1 MAAGSTDAVTGGQ
14 LFGVQK
20 DLKDSI
26 KGAQDTANSALQTVS
41 VKDGAGNV
49 LTVNKDNAGFGIV
62 GATDGMVESK
72 VSGQDLVVDL
82 TAATKEKINNAAGI
96 DLGNLDDKGKTVIK
110 EVVQESVDVAGGNN
124 IEVANATNEAGVKT
138 FTVNMKNNVDLGAN
152 GSIKAGNTT
161 LDASGLTA
169 GATKVGAD
177 GVSVGST
184 AVTAD
189 GVSVGDAALTADGL
203 AIVGG
208 PSVTKDGINA
218 GGKVIG
224 NLGEGAV
231 AAGSKDAVTGGQLFG
246 VQKDLNDSIKGAQD
260 TANSAL
266 QTVSVKDGAGNVLT
280 VNKDNA
286 GFGIVGATDGM
297 VESKVSGQDL
307 VVDLT
312 AATKEKINNAA
323 GKDLGNL
330 DDKGKTVIKEVVQN
344 AVDVKGGTNIN
355 VDAANVND
363 VKTFTVNLD
372 KNLDLGGEGS
382 ITLGDTIIKSG
393 DVHVGG
399 TTINNGGV
407 TLNSNGEFKVGDTV
421 INGST
426 INVGGTTLN
435 QGGLSIKNGPTINV
449 GGINMGGTKIT
460 NVANATEEGDV
471 VTYNQL
477 QEVKNIATEGSELA
491 NSALQTVAVKGND
504 GQTITISKGQ
514 ANLGIVGATDGMVES
529 KVSGQDLVVDLT
541 AATKEKI
548 NNAAGKDLGNLDDK
562 GKTVIKEVIQ
572 ESVDVDGGNNIEVAK
587 ATNEAGVKTFT
598 VNMKNNVDLGA
609 NGSIKA
615 GATKVGADG
624 VSVGDAAL
632 TTDGLAIVGG
642 PSVTKDGINAGGKV
656 VSNLGEGSVAEGSKD
671 AVTGG
676 QLFAVKTD
684 VDGVKGRVDTI
695 NNNLEKV
702 TNNLEKVTETAGSAL
717 QTVTVTDTKGQTLV
731 VDKDHAGFGIKG
743 ATDGMVTSEV
753 SGQDLVVDLTAAT
766 KEKINNAAGKD
777 LGNLDD
783 KGKTVIK
790 EVVQNAV
797 DVKGGT
803 NINVDTADVNDV
815 KTFTVNLNKNV
826 DLGADGS
833 ISLGGTTIN
842 QGGLTINN
850 GPSVTVDGINANNTK
865 ITNVVDGSKAGDV
878 VTYNQLLEVRKIAEN
893 SSGTSGSALQSV
905 SVKDTEGNTIVLSK
919 DNSSLGI
926 VGATDGMVESKV
938 NGNDLVV
945 DLTAATKEKINN
957 AAGKDLGNLDDKGKE
972 VIKEVVQK
980 SVDVKGGTN
989 IEVASETGA
998 DDVKTFTVNMKNNVD
1013 LGATGSIKA
1022 GTTTVSADGVTAGET
1037 KLNESGLEV
1046 GETAVTADGV
1056 NVGNAALTTDGLAI
1070 VGGPSVTKDG
1080 INAGGKVV
1088 SNLGEGSVAEGS
1100 KDAVTGGQLF
1110 AVKTDVDGVKG
1121 RVDTI
1126 NNNLEKVT
1134 NNLEKVTETAGSALQ
1149 TVTVTDTK
1157 GQTLVVDKDNAGFG
1171 IKGATDGMVTS
1182 EVSGRDLVVD
1192 LTAATKEKINNAA
1205 GKDLGNL
1212 DDKGKEVIK
1221 EVVQKSVDV
1230 KGGTNIEVASETGA
1244 DDVKTFTVNMKN
1256 NVDLGATGSIKAGTT
1271 TVDAN
1276 GLTAGTTT
1284 VSADGVT
1291 AGETKLNESGLE
1303 VGDTAVTADGV
1314 SVGDATLTANGLAIV
1329 GGPSVTKDGINAGGK
1344 VVSNLGE
1351 GSVAEGSKDAV
1362 TGGQLFAVKTDVDG
1376 VKGRVDTI
1384 NNNLEKVTNNLEK
1397 VTETAGNALQTVTV
1411 TDTKGQTLV
1420 VDKDHAGFGIKGT
1433 TDGMVTSE
1441 VSGQDLVVD
1450 LTAATKEKINNAAG
1464 KDLGNL
1470 DDKGKEVVQ
1479 KSVDVK
1485 GGANIEVTS
1494 ETGADD
1500 VKTFTV
1506 NLNKTVDLGAD
1517 GSISLGNTVI
1527 NGNTINVGG
1536 TTLNEGGLT
1545 IKNGPSINV
1554 GGINAGGTR
1563 ITNVADGK
1571 DASDVVTYSQ
1581 LQEVRTIAENGSGT
1595 SGTALQTVS
1604 VKDTD
1609 GNAITVNKEKASFGI
1624 VAATDGMVESKVSG
1638 QDLVVDLT
1646 AATKEKIN
1654 NAAGKDLG
1662 NLDDKGK
1669 EVIKEVVQKSVDV
1682 KGGTNIEVAS
1692 ETGADDVKTF
1702 TVNMKNNVDLGATGS
1717 IKAGTTTVSADGV
1730 TAGETKLN
1738 KSGLEVGETAVTA
1751 DGVSVGNAALTTDGL
1766 AIVGGPSVTKDGINA
1781 GGKVVSNLGE
1791 GSVAEGSKD
1800 AVTGGQL
1807 FAVKTDVDGV
1817 KGRVDTINNNLE
1829 KVTNNLEKVTETAG
1843 NALQTVTV
1851 TDTKGQT
1858 LVVDKDHAGFGIKGA
1873 TDGMVTSE
1881 VSGQDVVVDLTT
1893 ATKEKINNAAGKD
1906 LGNLDDKGK
1915 EVIKEVVQKSVDVK
1929 GGTNIEVTSAT
1940 GADDVKTFTVNMKNN
1955 VDLGADGSIKAGAT
1969 TVDAN
1974 GLAIADGPSVTKDG
1988 IDAGGKVVSNLGEGS
2003 VSEGS
2008 TDAVTG
2014 GQLYGVKTELDG
2026 KVNTVTNEVNT
2037 IKTDVGTLKTE
2048 VTTVK
2053 NDVGTLKTEVNTVKT
2068 DVGTIRTD
2076 VNTLTDRVTTVENT
2090 AGSALQTV
2098 TVTDTNGQKLV
2109 VNKENSGF
2117 GIKGAT
2123 DGMVTSEVSGR
2134 DLVVDLT
2141 AATKEKIN
2149 NAAGKDLGNL
2159 DDKGKTVIKEV
2170 VQDAVDVKGG
2180 SNINV
2185 DKATVDGVKTFTVNL
2200 DKNLDLGGEGSITLG
2215 DTIIKSGDVQVGG
2228 TTINNGGVTLNS
2240 NGEFKVGDTVING
2253 NTINV
2258 GGTTLNQGGL
2268 TIKNGPS
2275 INVGS
2280 INMGGTKITN
2290 VANATEAGDV
2300 VTYNQLQE
2308 VKNIA
2313 TEGSELASSAL
2324 QTVSVKGN
2332 DGQVI
2337 TISKGQASLGIVGAA
2352 DGMVESKVNGNDLV
2366 VDLTTATK
2374 EKINNAAGKDLGNLD
2389 DKGKEV
2395 IKEVSQ
2401 DAVDVVGGNN
2411 ITVDT
2416 EKADDVKTFTV
2427 NLNKD
2432 LNLGGEGSIT
2442 LGDTVIKSGDL
2453 HVGGTTINNGGVTL
2467 VPTGEFRVGDTV
2479 INGGSINVAGTT
2491 INEGGITVN
2500 PQGNIVLGDT
2510 TISNGGFTIKN
2521 GPTINVGGINMG
2533 GTKITNVANGTQEGD
2548 VVTYN
2553 QLQEVKNIAT
2563 EGSELANSALQTI
2576 SINDGNGGVI
2586 TVNKGQAGFGVTGKS
2601 GGMVESK
2608 VDGQNLVVDLTAAT
2622 KEKIN
2627 NAADKDL
2634 SNLSDKGKEVIKET
2648 SQNAVNVTGGTNI
2661 TVTPSDVNGVKTF
2674 DVNLNNQIDLGTT
2687 GSVKA
2692 GNTTV
2697 DNNGVSV
2704 GSSTLNGEGLAIT
2717 GGPSVTKDGIDAG
2730 NKVISNIADGV
2741 KAGDAVNKGQL
2752 DKVDTK
2758 VTDLTGRVDGLDKG
2772 LKDLGTKV
2780 DGLGQ
2785 EVKDLGTKVGDL
2797 DTKVGNLDTKVG
2809 NLDTKVTD
2817 LDKTVKGFD
2826 GRITDVEKLAGRAM
2840 QGITIGTD
2848 TNNEDEHVNLTKDNS
2863 RMDIVGATDEKGN
2876 KSIVTAVEGNKVTV
2890 DLTDTVK
2897 TKIDNAA
2904 TKNMDNLTSEGKA
2917 NVRKLV
2923 QAVGGD
2929 EYVSVKTIMNP
2940 DGSKTFNISMT
2951 KEAVEEFTRETG
2963 WYHPEDDETVNTVE
2977 TEKSGFRNA
2986 TTNTSTKPKR
2996 SGLKYTENFKIADG
3010 EKLELNDDLHVGH
3023 SLTIGEVN
3031 GQDRDASQGGV
3042 AEITAQGFHVGE
3054 SSLTGNSLTIGGV
3067 NDSSVAQLT
3076 KAALTFGDVTDGTVT
3091 ASTTLSKDGL
3101 AVGDTSVT
3109 SEKVAVGKSSLT
3121 SDTLTVDGIKLASQ
3135 STTERGLITLDNVAQ
3150 GSITESSNQAI
3161 TGAQLYPIKTQVE
3174 TNTAAIGVL
3183 GEVVN
3188 AQGQAIQGLSS
3199 EIQNVRNE
3207 SAEGDAM
3214 AASLAALNPLPYA
3227 EGERGQIMAGLGTYR
3242 GKQALAVGYAYAP
3255 DSDQQYT
3262 VGLSYGQGGK
3272 AMANLGA
3279 TFRIGSGETT
3289 KPGTSVAAVQ
3299 NKVQALEAQN
3309 KAQQAKFD
3317 AELAA
3322 KQNQIDAQND
3332 RIAKLEALVQQLVQK

>member
-1527 NGNTINVGG
+1527 NGNTINIGG

-1738 KSGLEVGETAVTA
+1738 KSGLEVGETTVTA

-2090 AGSALQTV
+2090 AGSVLQTV

-2200 DKNLDLGGEGSITLG
+2200 DKNLDLGGKGSITLG

-2275 INVGS
+2275 INVGG

>member
-1 MAAGSTDAVTGGQ
+1 MRYGDTRQAYDSIGWDSGHGVQYKLLVKGAENGGDKKVATRTQRGDAPIENRYQVLKIGLDAATLKKINDSSSNSQTAIDELKNKANRDLDNLSEAGEKKLSDLVKGIKTGST
-14 LFGVQK
+14 
-20 DLKDSI
+20 
-26 KGAQDTANSALQTVS
+26 N
-41 VKDGAGNV
+41 
-49 LTVNKDNAGFGIV
+49 
-62 GATDGMVESK
+62 
-72 VSGQDLVVDL
+72 
-82 TAATKEKINNAAGI
+82 
-96 DLGNLDDKGKTVIK
+96 
-110 EVVQESVDVAGGNN
+110 
-124 IEVANATNEAGVKT
+124 
-138 FTVNMKNNVDLGAN
+138 
-152 GSIKAGNTT
+152 
-161 LDASGLTA
+161 LTA
-169 GATKVGAD
+169 GSENIKIAESENAD
-177 GVSVGST
+177 GTKSFSVDLNKK
-184 AVTAD
+184 VN
-189 GVSVGDAALTADGL
+189 LTADGSVTVGNTKL
-203 AIVGG
+203 DKSGLEAGETKVKANGILVGKTALTAGGLVLGNTVVAADGLTVAGG
-208 PSVTKDGINA
+208 PSVTTAGIDA
-218 GGKVIG
+218 GGKKVS
-224 NLGEGAV
+224 NVGEGAV
-231 AAGSKDAVTGGQLFG
+231 AEGSTDAVTGGQLFG

-266 QTVSVKDGAGNVLT
+266 QSVTVTDTKGQTLVVNKDNAGFGIVGAKDGMVESKVSGQNLVVDLTDATKEKINNAAGKDLGNLDDKGKTVIKEVVQESVNVAGGNNISVVDATDKDGVKTFTVNLDKNINLGTDGSVAVGDTKLDKSSLEIGATKVAADGVSVGDAALTTDGLAIVGGPSVTKDGIDAGGKVVGNLGEGAVAEGSKDAVTGGQLFGMQKDLNDSIKGAQDTANSALQSVSVKDGAGNVLT

-330 DDKGKTVIKEVVQN
+330 DDKGKTVIKEVVQ
-344 AVDVKGGTNIN
+344 
-355 VDAANVND
+355 
-363 VKTFTVNLD
+363 
-372 KNLDLGGEGS
+372 
-382 ITLGDTIIKSG
+382 
-393 DVHVGG
+393 
-399 TTINNGGV
+399 
-407 TLNSNGEFKVGDTV
+407 
-421 INGST
+421 
-426 INVGGTTLN
+426 
-435 QGGLSIKNGPTINV
+435 
-449 GGINMGGTKIT
+449 
-460 NVANATEEGDV
+460 
-471 VTYNQL
+471 
-477 QEVKNIATEGSELA
+477 
-491 NSALQTVAVKGND
+491 
-504 GQTITISKGQ
+504 
-514 ANLGIVGATDGMVES
+514 
-529 KVSGQDLVVDLT
+529 
-541 AATKEKI
+541 
-548 NNAAGKDLGNLDDK
+548 
-562 GKTVIKEVIQ
+562 
-572 ESVDVDGGNNIEVAK
+572 ESVDVAGGNNIEVTDAVN
-587 ATNEAGVKTFT
+587 NEGVKTFT

-609 NGSIKA
+609 NGSIKAGATTLDASGLIA

-656 VSNLGEGSVAEGSKD
+656 VGNLGEGAVAEGSK
-671 AVTGG
+671 
-676 QLFAVKTD
+676 
-684 VDGVKGRVDTI
+684 
-695 NNNLEKV
+695 
-702 TNNLEKVTETAGSAL
+702 
-717 QTVTVTDTKGQTLV
+717 
-731 VDKDHAGFGIKG
+731 
-743 ATDGMVTSEV
+743 
-753 SGQDLVVDLTAAT
+753 
-766 KEKINNAAGKD
+766 
-777 LGNLDD
+777 
-783 KGKTVIK
+783 
-790 EVVQNAV
+790 
-797 DVKGGT
+797 
-803 NINVDTADVNDV
+803 
-815 KTFTVNLNKNV
+815 
-826 DLGADGS
+826 
-833 ISLGGTTIN
+833 
-842 QGGLTINN
+842 
-850 GPSVTVDGINANNTK
+850 
-865 ITNVVDGSKAGDV
+865 
-878 VTYNQLLEVRKIAEN
+878 
-893 SSGTSGSALQSV
+893 
-905 SVKDTEGNTIVLSK
+905 
-919 DNSSLGI
+919 
-926 VGATDGMVESKV
+926 
-938 NGNDLVV
+938 
-945 DLTAATKEKINN
+945 
-957 AAGKDLGNLDDKGKE
+957 
-972 VIKEVVQK
+972 
-980 SVDVKGGTN
+980 
-989 IEVASETGA
+989 
-998 DDVKTFTVNMKNNVD
+998 
-1013 LGATGSIKA
+1013 
-1022 GTTTVSADGVTAGET
+1022 
-1037 KLNESGLEV
+1037 
-1046 GETAVTADGV
+1046 
-1056 NVGNAALTTDGLAI
+1056 
-1070 VGGPSVTKDG
+1070 
-1080 INAGGKVV
+1080 
-1088 SNLGEGSVAEGS
+1088 
-1100 KDAVTGGQLF
+1100 
-1110 AVKTDVDGVKG
+1110 
-1121 RVDTI
+1121 
-1126 NNNLEKVT
+1126 
-1134 NNLEKVTETAGSALQ
+1134 
-1149 TVTVTDTK
+1149 
-1157 GQTLVVDKDNAGFG
+1157 
-1171 IKGATDGMVTS
+1171 
-1182 EVSGRDLVVD
+1182 
-1192 LTAATKEKINNAA
+1192 
-1205 GKDLGNL
+1205 
-1212 DDKGKEVIK
+1212 
-1221 EVVQKSVDV
+1221 
-1230 KGGTNIEVASETGA
+1230 
-1244 DDVKTFTVNMKN
+1244 
-1256 NVDLGATGSIKAGTT
+1256 
-1271 TVDAN
+1271 
-1276 GLTAGTTT
+1276 
-1284 VSADGVT
+1284 
-1291 AGETKLNESGLE
+1291 
-1303 VGDTAVTADGV
+1303 
-1314 SVGDATLTANGLAIV
+1314 
-1329 GGPSVTKDGINAGGK
+1329 
-1344 VVSNLGE
+1344 
-1351 GSVAEGSKDAV
+1351 
-1362 TGGQLFAVKTDVDG
+1362 
-1376 VKGRVDTI
+1376 
-1384 NNNLEKVTNNLEK
+1384 
-1397 VTETAGNALQTVTV
+1397 
-1411 TDTKGQTLV
+1411 
-1420 VDKDHAGFGIKGT
+1420 
-1433 TDGMVTSE
+1433 
-1441 VSGQDLVVD
+1441 
-1450 LTAATKEKINNAAG
+1450 
-1464 KDLGNL
+1464 
-1470 DDKGKEVVQ
+1470 
-1479 KSVDVK
+1479 
-1485 GGANIEVTS
+1485 
-1494 ETGADD
+1494 
-1500 VKTFTV
+1500 
-1506 NLNKTVDLGAD
+1506 
-1517 GSISLGNTVI
+1517 
-1527 NGNTINVGG
+1527 
-1536 TTLNEGGLT
+1536 
-1545 IKNGPSINV
+1545 
-1554 GGINAGGTR
+1554 
-1563 ITNVADGK
+1563 
-1571 DASDVVTYSQ
+1571 
-1581 LQEVRTIAENGSGT
+1581 
-1595 SGTALQTVS
+1595 
-1604 VKDTD
+1604 
-1609 GNAITVNKEKASFGI
+1609 
-1624 VAATDGMVESKVSG
+1624 
-1638 QDLVVDLT
+1638 
-1646 AATKEKIN
+1646 
-1654 NAAGKDLG
+1654 
-1662 NLDDKGK
+1662 
-1669 EVIKEVVQKSVDV
+1669 
-1682 KGGTNIEVAS
+1682 
-1692 ETGADDVKTF
+1692 
-1702 TVNMKNNVDLGATGS
+1702 
-1717 IKAGTTTVSADGV
+1717 
-1730 TAGETKLN
+1730 
-1738 KSGLEVGETAVTA
+1738 
-1751 DGVSVGNAALTTDGL
+1751 
-1766 AIVGGPSVTKDGINA
+1766 
-1781 GGKVVSNLGE
+1781 
-1791 GSVAEGSKD
+1791 
-1800 AVTGGQL
+1800 
-1807 FAVKTDVDGV
+1807 
-1817 KGRVDTINNNLE
+1817 
-1829 KVTNNLEKVTETAG
+1829 
-1843 NALQTVTV
+1843 
-1851 TDTKGQT
+1851 
-1858 LVVDKDHAGFGIKGA
+1858 
-1873 TDGMVTSE
+1873 
-1881 VSGQDVVVDLTT
+1881 
-1893 ATKEKINNAAGKD
+1893 
-1906 LGNLDDKGK
+1906 
-1915 EVIKEVVQKSVDVK
+1915 
-1929 GGTNIEVTSAT
+1929 
-1940 GADDVKTFTVNMKNN
+1940 
-1955 VDLGADGSIKAGAT
+1955 
-1969 TVDAN
+1969 
-1974 GLAIADGPSVTKDG
+1974 
-1988 IDAGGKVVSNLGEGS
+1988 
-2003 VSEGS
+2003 
-2008 TDAVTG
+2008 DAVTG
-2014 GQLYGVKTELDG
+2014 GQLYGVKTELDD

-2053 NDVGTLKTEVNTVKT
+2053 NDVGTLKTEVNTVKTDVGTLKTEVTNVKT

-2109 VNKENSGF
+2109 VNKDNAGF

-2215 DTIIKSGDVQVGG
+2215 DTIIKSGDVKVGG

-2253 NTINV
+2253 STINV

-2290 VANATEAGDV
+2290 VANATEEGDV

-2313 TEGSELASSAL
+2313 NEGSKLANSAL
-2324 QTVSVKGN
+2324 QTVTVKGN
-2332 DGQVI
+2332 DGQTI
-2337 TISKGQASLGIVGAA
+2337 AISKSNSAIGIIGAA

-2366 VDLTTATK
+2366 VDLTATTK

-2586 TVNKGQAGFGVTGKS
+2586 TVNKGQAGFGVTGKT
-2601 GGMVESK
+2601 GGVVESK
-2608 VDGQNLVVDLTAAT
+2608 VDGQNLVVDLTAAA

-2634 SNLSDKGKEVIKET
+2634 SNLSDKGKDVIKET

-2704 GSSTLNGEGLAIT
+2704 GSSTLNGSGLAIT
-2717 GGPSVTKDGIDAG
+2717 DGPSVTKDGIDAG
-2730 NKVISNIADGV
+2730 NKVVSNIADGV
-2741 KAGDAVNKGQL
+2741 NAGDAVNKGQL

-2826 GRITDVEKLAGRAM
+2826 GRITDVEKLAGSAM

-2904 TKNMDNLTSEGKA
+2904 TKNMDNLTSEGKY

-2923 QAVGGD
+2923 QAEGGD
-2929 EYVSVKTIMNP
+2929 EYVDVKTIMNP

-2963 WYHPEDDETVNTVE
+2963 WYIPGDDETENTVTIE
-2977 TEKSGFRNA
+2977 RTGFRNA
-2986 TTNTSTKPKR
+2986 TTTPTTPPKR
-2996 SGLKYTENFKIADG
+2996 SGLKYTDNFKIVG
-3010 EKLELNDDLHVGH
+3010 GTELELNDDLHVGH
-3023 SLTIGEVN
+3023 SLTIGAVN
-3031 GQDRDASQGGV
+3031 GEDQDASQGGV

-3054 SSLTGNSLTIGGV
+3054 SSLTGNALTIGGV

-3135 STTERGLITLDNVAQ
+3135 STAERGLITLDNVAQ
-3150 GSITESSNQAI
+3150 GDISKSSNQAI
-3161 TGAQLYPIKTQVE
+3161 TGAQLYPIKTQVDN
-3174 TNTAAIGVL
+3174 NTAAIGVI

-3332 RIAKLEALVQQLVQK
+3332 RIAKLEALVQQLVQR

>member
-1037 KLNESGLEV
+1037 KLNKSGLEV
-1046 GETAVTADGV
+1046 GETTVTADGV
-1056 NVGNAALTTDGLAI
+1056 SVGNAALTTDGLAI

-1271 TVDAN
+1271 TV
-1276 GLTAGTTT
+1276 
-1284 VSADGVT
+1284 SADGVT
-1291 AGETKLNESGLE
+1291 AGETKLNKSGLE
-1303 VGDTAVTADGV
+1303 VGETTVTADGV
-1314 SVGDATLTANGLAIV
+1314 SVGNAALTTDGLAIV

-1527 NGNTINVGG
+1527 NGNTINIGG

-1738 KSGLEVGETAVTA
+1738 KSGLEVGETTVTA

-2090 AGSALQTV
+2090 AGSVLQTV

-2200 DKNLDLGGEGSITLG
+2200 DKNLDLGGKGSITLG

-2275 INVGS
+2275 INVGG

>member
-1037 KLNESGLEV
+1037 KLNKSGLEV
-1046 GETAVTADGV
+1046 GETTVTADGV
-1056 NVGNAALTTDGLAI
+1056 SVGNAALTTDGLAI

-1527 NGNTINVGG
+1527 NGNTINIGG

-1738 KSGLEVGETAVTA
+1738 KSGLEVGETTVTA

-2090 AGSALQTV
+2090 AGSVLQTV

-2200 DKNLDLGGEGSITLG
+2200 DKNLDLGGKGSITLG

-2275 INVGS
+2275 INVGG